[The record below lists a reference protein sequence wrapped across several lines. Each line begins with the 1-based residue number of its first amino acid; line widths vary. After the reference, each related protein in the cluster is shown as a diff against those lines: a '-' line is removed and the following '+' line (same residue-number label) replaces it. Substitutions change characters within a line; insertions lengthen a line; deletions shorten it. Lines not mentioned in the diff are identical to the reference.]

1 MSHFLLFQ
9 VITSTEATRLYA
21 LSSNALG
28 EAIRRG
34 ALPARKSGDRYLI
47 RIHDL
52 VVYQRGRIP
61 YLEWIP
67 IDLLPAF
74 QQARRFVFGCPVS
87 YPPDVSQL
95 SDA

>member
-1 MSHFLLFQ
+1 MTHSLLSQ
-9 VITSTEATRLYA
+9 VIATTEASRLYG

-47 RIHDL
+47 CIHDL

-67 IDLLPAF
+67 PELLPAF
-74 QQARRFVFGCPVS
+74 QQARRFVFGSPAF
-87 YPPDVSQL
+87 YPPDVAQESER
-95 SDA
+95 